1 VSNIPGGQPMKKQQL
16 PQEINNKKYSG
27 DILTLRLV
35 DFAAQAAI
43 LISLFAFLEWSGASA
58 LLITFCIFL
67 FWFIFCC
74 TVCKKNLNDQL
85 KFQGNIGELTYILNS
100 KLGLSLQRKVGK
112 HYIYSTKN
120 RIIPNI
126 EYIVNDHGKHCVIN
140 LPSINFLSLN
150 DSRFEII
157 ENNTRAK

>member
-1 VSNIPGGQPMKKQQL
+1 ML
-16 PQEINNKKYSG
+16 
-27 DILTLRLV
+27 
-35 DFAAQAAI
+35 
-43 LISLFAFLEWSGASA
+43 AFLERSEASVIIIA
-58 LLITFCIFL
+58 FCAFL
-67 FWFIFCC
+67 FWFVFCFKVRKQR
-74 TVCKKNLNDQL
+74 THDQL
-85 KFQGNIGELTYILNS
+85 KFQGNIAELTYILNS

-126 EYIVNDHGKHCVIN
+126 EYIVNDQGQHCVIN

-157 ENNTRAK
+157 KNNTNAKQQPKKLRS